1 MDPISMGE
9 GSREAMKEGGQGA
22 ALPHDAHAAAACAP
36 HCSSPPS
43 SPLSL
48 SPTPP
53 IMQWFILPHTSVPSY
68 VNMVIDLLNVF
79 GLLELYVDMVLS
91 FGVYYIYARMD

>member
-9 GSREAMKEGGQGA
+9 GSHEAMKEEGQGTT
-22 ALPHDAHAAAACAP
+22 LPHDAGGGGVTRAAAGAAAAHAP
-36 HCSSPPS
+36 RCSSPPS
-43 SPLSL
+43 SSLSP

-68 VNMVIDLLNVF
+68 INMMFDAIIFIL
-79 GLLELYVDMVLS
+79 
-91 FGVYYIYARMD
+91 